1 MPADS
6 DRDSNLTRF
15 SFQLDW
21 TDNFLLVCV
30 RQTALNAGQA
40 SGGRISPT
48 TKIYSWP
55 LLPFKDWQELD
66 FKGMV
71 ISRAFIL

>member
-30 RQTALNAGQA
+30 RQTALSTGQA
-40 SGGRISPT
+40 SRRQPKSIHGRSC
-48 TKIYSWP
+48 
-55 LLPFKDWQELD
+55 LLKDWQKLD